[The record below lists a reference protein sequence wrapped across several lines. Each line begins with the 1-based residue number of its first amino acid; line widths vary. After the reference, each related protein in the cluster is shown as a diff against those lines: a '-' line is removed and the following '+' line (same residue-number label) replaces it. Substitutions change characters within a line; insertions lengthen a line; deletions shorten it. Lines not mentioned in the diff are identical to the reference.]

1 MLESTL
7 LVLRASST
15 RGLPSRAPGQRSL
28 PMRDRVSTR
37 ALTSALSVVQASG
50 EISVR
55 APVRVHSDISPGT
68 PFAPSRALK
77 GHDRSAD
84 QHGAHNAISR
94 STPERSAANGG
105 TGL

>member
-1 MLESTL
+1 
-7 LVLRASST
+7 
-15 RGLPSRAPGQRSL
+15 
-28 PMRDRVSTR
+28 MRDRVSTR

-55 APVRVHSDISPGT
+55 APVRVHSDISPGA

-84 QHGAHNAISR
+84 RHGVPTTLIAR
-94 STPERSAANGG
+94 STLERSAANGG